1 MLFAAELPK
10 YTKLLPEAMQ
20 VEMKAFSDLEKAAKE
35 VARQAAKA
43 RKAAKAA
50 AAATVK
56 MEPGLEPGKD
66 GAGGSGSSG
75 SGSSGSGSSS
85 SIKDS
90 KGRRKIKAEP
100 EEVLAPPPSTPP
112 PPSAARHANAADML
126 SPRLAGS
133 PPKRIRVKEEPSDA

>member
-1 MLFAAELPK
+1 M
-10 YTKLLPEAMQ
+10 
-20 VEMKAFSDLEKAAKE
+20 EKAAKE

-50 AAATVK
+50 ETATVK
-56 MEPGLEPGKD
+56 MEPGLEAGKD

-75 SGSSGSGSSS
+75 SGSSGSS
-85 SIKDS
+85 KDS
-90 KGRRKIKAEP
+90 KGKRKIKAEP

-112 PPSAARHANAADML
+112 PPSAARHANPADML

-133 PPKRIRVKEEPSDA
+133 LAEAYQSERRAKRRLTGRAGKLCDSSGLRIQCFDDTYH

>member
-35 VARQAAKA
+35 EARQAAKA

-56 MEPGLEPGKD
+56 MEPGLEAGKD
-66 GAGGSGSSG
+66 GAGGSGS
-75 SGSSGSGSSS
+75 GSSGSST
-85 SIKDS
+85 DS

-112 PPSAARHANAADML
+112 PPSAARHANPADML

>member
-35 VARQAAKA
+35 EARQAAKA

-56 MEPGLEPGKD
+56 MEPGLEAGKD
-66 GAGGSGSSG
+66 EAGGSGSSG
-75 SGSSGSGSSS
+75 SSSSGSS
-85 SIKDS
+85 KDGR
-90 KGRRKIKAEP
+90 GRRKIKAEP

-112 PPSAARHANAADML
+112 PPSAARHANPADML

>member
-35 VARQAAKA
+35 EARQAAKA

-56 MEPGLEPGKD
+56 MEPGLEAGKD

-75 SGSSGSGSSS
+75 SGSST
-85 SIKDS
+85 DS

-112 PPSAARHANAADML
+112 PPSAARHANPADML